1 MVIAGL
7 WTVWS
12 SAFIGIKLGLA
23 HSSPEAFAVLRVL
36 AALSVLAVVV
46 AVRHPPGAGVL
57 SGRGLHRYGML
68 LGATNVGGFL
78 LLQNAGMRQA
88 QVGIASVLIYTQ
100 PLLVALGAS
109 ALLRERLSTRQVVG
123 LLAGWVGVAL
133 AVLGEVTH
141 GLTPLRS
148 VILLLGAALCWTIGT
163 LLFKS
168 VPRDVPV
175 WALLLW
181 QNVYGLVPVTV
192 VALFSH
198 ARADW
203 GVPLAVAV
211 VWAGI
216 GASIGGFGLQFVLLR
231 RGKAGV
237 VSSWIFAVPIITS
250 ALGVVMLHDQLQV
263 GMVLGAVAVAAGIYL
278 VNSRRRRSTSVD
290 AESATT

>member
-1 MVIAGL
+1 
-7 WTVWS
+7 
-12 SAFIGIKLGLA
+12 
-23 HSSPEAFAVLRVL
+23 VL
-36 AALSVLAVVV
+36 AALAVLAVVV

-57 SGRGLHRYGML
+57 SGRGLHRHGML
-68 LGATNVGGFL
+68 LGATNVAGFL

-109 ALLRERLSTRQVVG
+109 VLLRERLTTRQVVG
-123 LLAGWVGVAL
+123 LLAGWLGVAL
-133 AVLGEVTH
+133 VVLGEVQH
-141 GLTPLRS
+141 GLTPVRS
-148 VILLLGAALCWTIGT
+148 VVLLLGAALCWTMGT

-181 QNVYGLVPVTV
+181 QNVYGLVPLTAIAVW
-192 VALFSH
+192 SH

-211 VWAGI
+211 LWAGV

-237 VSSWIFAVPIITS
+237 VSSWIFAVPVIAS
-250 ALGVVMLHDQLQV
+250 ALGVVVLHDKLQV
-263 GMVLGAVAVAAGIYL
+263 GMVLGGVAVTAGIYL
-278 VNSRRRRSTSVD
+278 VNSRRRHPASVD
-290 AESATT
+290 AGSVTT